1 MPMPRTRSLPLEG
14 SVNEQYEIATE
25 SLGTTYA
32 KDDIASAK
40 ELTEE
45 VVQAYLSLLHAD
57 SIADEEKKVIR
68 ERVGQRVRELVAAV
82 EANLKEEDT

>member
-1 MPMPRTRSLPLEG
+1 MPEWR
-14 SVNEQYEIATE
+14 QYEIATE

-45 VVQAYLSLLHAD
+45 AVKEYKAILNNYSLGED
-57 SIADEEKKVIR
+57 EKKVIK
-68 ERVGQRVRELVAAV
+68 ERVGQRIRELQNAV
-82 EANLKEEDT
+82 EMNLKEEDD

>member
-1 MPMPRTRSLPLEG
+1 MPMPRTRSLPHEG

>member
-1 MPMPRTRSLPLEG
+1 L
-14 SVNEQYEIATE
+14 
-25 SLGTTYA
+25 LGTTYA

-45 VVQAYLSLLHAD
+45 VVKEYKSLLHSD
-57 SIADEEKKVIR
+57 SIVDEEKKVIR